1 MKRVKKSDPKS
12 YFYAESSLVCFE
24 DDGIKGML
32 QITEAIDIKGAVEK
46 ELDWFASTYSRPFSV
61 ISHPA
66 TYSIKKFQNLL
77 YGEKFDKQIAGLQM
91 PPMKLR
97 ISVEIS
103 GYHLIMYIGCLT
115 IQIFHRKKLSV
126 FTSITCWM

>member
-12 YFYAESSLVCFE
+12 YFYAESSLVCFD

-46 ELDWFASTYSRPFSV
+46 ELDWYASTYPRPLSV

-66 TYSIKKFQNLL
+66 LILSKSFKIFFTEKNL
-77 YGEKFDKQIAGLQM
+77 
-91 PPMKLR
+91 
-97 ISVEIS
+97 ISKS
-103 GYHLIMYIGCLT
+103 L
-115 IQIFHRKKLSV
+115 V
-126 FTSITCWM
+126 FKCHQ

>member
-12 YFYAESSLVCFE
+12 YFYAESSLVCFD

-32 QITEAIDIKGAVEK
+32 QITEAIDQPS
-46 ELDWFASTYSRPFSV
+46 STN
-61 ISHPA
+61 
-66 TYSIKKFQNLL
+66 SIKKFQNLL
-77 YGEKFDKQIAGLQM
+77 YGEKFDKQIVGLQM

>member
-12 YFYAESSLVCFE
+12 YFYAESSLVCFD

-46 ELDWFASTYSRPFSV
+46 ELDWFASTYPRPLSV

-66 TYSIKKFQNLL
+66 TDSIKKFQILFTEKNLISRSMVF
-77 YGEKFDKQIAGLQM
+77 KCQ
-91 PPMKLR
+91 PMK
-97 ISVEIS
+97 
-103 GYHLIMYIGCLT
+103 
-115 IQIFHRKKLSV
+115 
-126 FTSITCWM
+126 